1 MSLCCTLKSY
11 RGVQKQNKKRNK
23 KKKKKQNLTCNT
35 AAEYCFYIFIVV
47 FCSSL
52 LQVFF
57 YNWKWRKACQRVEC
71 VPSLSS
77 HGLLVLKT
85 RATGF
90 NGFSGVRLRPC
101 CLCVKPQ
108 AVEKFQPVTC
118 EEVCSC
124 RVCPVDTLGLIKTIP
139 VTIFKLSLRNGIHVV
154 TVRD

>member
-1 MSLCCTLKSY
+1 MSLWCTLKSY

-23 KKKKKQNLTCNT
+23 KKKEAKFDMQHSSWILFLHLHCS
-35 AAEYCFYIFIVV
+35 ILFIT
-47 FCSSL
+47 FTS
-52 LQVFF
+52 FF
-57 YNWKWRKACQRVEC
+57 FMTEKRRKACQRVEC

-90 NGFSGVRLRPC
+90 NGFSGVRLRPR

-124 RVCPVDTLGLIKTIP
+124 RVCPVDTLGLINTIP